1 MHRKQVSE
9 LERIVG
15 LEAEC
20 SKLRN
25 SLQAERSSLRKV
37 VDEKVF
43 VHASI
48 TACMR
53 MEMEMCVLSVC
64 VHILIKLS
72 IFVECIRI
80 HRCSCAFS
88 CVCLPVRAHVGLK
101 GCFGAQTQASQH
113 ARQRSRDCTHV
124 REKSFPS
131 CGGRATKPYRRGPRG
146 GACVCLQRLGFA
158 FAVFATPSAT

>member
-53 MEMEMCVLSVC
+53 MEMEMSAARLSFGHTVSRG
-64 VHILIKLS
+64 VAFLVS
-72 IFVECIRI
+72 
-80 HRCSCAFS
+80 SCAA
-88 CVCLPVRAHVGLK
+88 LPAEGP
-101 GCFGAQTQASQH
+101 T
-113 ARQRSRDCTHV
+113 AR
-124 REKSFPS
+124 E
-131 CGGRATKPYRRGPRG
+131 
-146 GACVCLQRLGFA
+146 
-158 FAVFATPSAT
+158 ATPPSTSANLNTC